1 MNQNEIKKY
10 EGNYSDSGFWGK
22 LAKFA
27 LKIGEPV
34 VYDALLLFYLLKS
47 PSCPVQ
53 QKALILGALGY
64 LILPADLVPDVIPLL
79 GFTDDAAAIAT
90 VIKVV
95 KNNITPEIENQAREK
110 LSEWF

>member
-1 MNQNEIKKY
+1 MKQDEIKKY
-10 EGNYSDSGFWGK
+10 EGNYSDSGFWEK

-64 LILPADLVPDVIPLL
+64 LILPVDLVPDAIPLL
-79 GFTDDAAAIAT
+79 GFTDDAGALAV

>member
-1 MNQNEIKKY
+1 MKQDEIKKY
-10 EGNYSDSGFWGK
+10 VMDYSGSDFWEK

-27 LKIGEPV
+27 LKIGKPV
-34 VYDALLLFYLLKS
+34 VYNALLLYYLLKS
-47 PSCPVQ
+47 PDCTIE
-53 QKALILGALGY
+53 QKTLILGALGY
-64 LILPADLVPDVIPLL
+64 LILPIDLIPDVIPGL
-79 GFTDDAAAIAT
+79 GFTDDAAALVT

>member
-1 MNQNEIKKY
+1 MKQDEIKKY

-34 VYDALLLFYLLKS
+34 VYNALLLFYLLKS
-47 PSCPVQ
+47 PNCPVQ
-53 QKALILGALGY
+53 QKTLILGALGY
-64 LILPADLVPDVIPLL
+64 LILPVDLIPDAIPAL
-79 GFTDDAAAIAT
+79 GFTDDAATLVTI
-90 VIKVV
+90 IKVV

-110 LSEWF
+110 LAEWF

>member
-1 MNQNEIKKY
+1 MKQDEIKKY

-34 VYDALLLFYLLKS
+34 VYNALLLFYLLKS
-47 PSCPVQ
+47 QNCPVQ

-64 LILPADLVPDVIPLL
+64 LILPADLIPDFLPG
-79 GFTDDAAAIAT
+79 GFTDDVAAIT
-90 VIKVV
+90 KVIEVV
-95 KNNITPEIENQAREK
+95 INNITPEIENQAREK
-110 LSEWF
+110 LAEWF

>member
-1 MNQNEIKKY
+1 MKQDEIKKY

-34 VYDALLLFYLLKS
+34 VYNALLLYYLLKS
-47 PSCPVQ
+47 PYCPIQ

-64 LILPADLVPDVIPLL
+64 LILPLDLVPDVTPLL
-79 GFTDDAAAIAT
+79 GFTDDAAALAA

-110 LSEWF
+110 LAEWF

>member
-1 MNQNEIKKY
+1 MKQDEIKKY

-34 VYDALLLFYLLKS
+34 VYNALLLFYLLKS
-47 PSCPVQ
+47 PNCPVQ

-64 LILPADLVPDVIPLL
+64 LILPADLIPDFLPG
-79 GFTDDAAAIAT
+79 GFTDDAAAIT
-90 VIKVV
+90 KVIEVV
-95 KNNITPEIENQAREK
+95 INNITPEIENQAREK
-110 LSEWF
+110 LAEWF

>member
-1 MNQNEIKKY
+1 MKQNEIKKY

-34 VYDALLLFYLLKS
+34 VYNALLLFYLLKS
-47 PSCPVQ
+47 PNCPVQ
-53 QKALILGALGY
+53 QKTLILGALGY
-64 LILPADLVPDVIPLL
+64 LIFPVDLIPDAILLL
-79 GFTDDAAAIAT
+79 GFTDDAGALAT

-95 KNNITPEIENQAREK
+95 KNNITPEVENQAKEK
-110 LSEWF
+110 LAEWF

>member
-1 MNQNEIKKY
+1 MKQDEIKKY

-34 VYDALLLFYLLKS
+34 VYNALLLFYLLKS
-47 PSCPVQ
+47 PSCPVR

-64 LILPADLVPDVIPLL
+64 LILPVDLVPDAIPLL
-79 GFTDDAAAIAT
+79 GFTDDSGALAT

>member
-95 KNNITPEIENQAREK
+95 KNNITPEIENQARKK